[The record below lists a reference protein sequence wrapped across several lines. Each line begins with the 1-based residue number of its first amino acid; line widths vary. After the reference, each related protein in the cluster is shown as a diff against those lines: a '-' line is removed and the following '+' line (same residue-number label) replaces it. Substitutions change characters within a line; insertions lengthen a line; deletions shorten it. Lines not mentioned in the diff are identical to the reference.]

1 MFLKIKNN
9 LLNKKLA
16 KDKDKNQLIIISALE
31 NDKFEE
37 IILLYI
43 MNGINFI

>member
-1 MFLKIKNN
+1 LFLKIKNN

-31 NDKFEE
+31 NDKCEE
-37 IILLYI
+37 IILLFI